1 MLLLLPL
8 LAGLLSPIGP
18 AEAKTGCGHHGEE
31 LGQRC
36 EHLDATGPS
45 PDPPRTRSLGPVPL
59 RFASGRK
66 IPGRIDIRQEPV
78 LAMPWFHADEVC
90 RVPVKAG
97 LTRSGESLY
106 GGRLAGDRDD
116 DGGAADEGDS
126 ANRGQL
132 APRWCV
138 NASST
143 RPRDPLDNET
153 NAMLALYTPECGEPC
168 AVLRENCRRLPARGP
183 PRGVRPAADV
193 TREPQLAS
201 VLSGAEE
208 TRRCC
213 GYGGDVDLHEIVGF
227 INDMT
232 GSHASRTVSWSLA
245 LAGGPDRTAT
255 QRRAADLVLGRNLQ
269 QLSEEVAQAAS
280 DLPHSKRYVFYY
292 QRLLRQLMKVSSQ
305 TELYY
310 LLKGRQSIEF
320 SNAENAAIDQLLNGG
335 GGGGGGIGGG
345 SKMSR
350 AERDEAH
357 KLHKHHLRGGER
369 QSAEAAAVAEK
380 RRLMEEQQKRLHE
393 EGELAGDEEEF
404 TEQAEAVK
412 ATKEEL

>member
-1 MLLLLPL
+1 
-8 LAGLLSPIGP
+8 
-18 AEAKTGCGHHGEE
+18 T
-31 LGQRC
+31 
-36 EHLDATGPS
+36 AT
-45 PDPPRTRSLGPVPL
+45 
-59 RFASGRK
+59 
-66 IPGRIDIRQEPV
+66 
-78 LAMPWFHADEVC
+78 
-90 RVPVKAG
+90 
-97 LTRSGESLY
+97 
-106 GGRLAGDRDD
+106 D

-126 ANRGQL
+126 ANPWTTG
-132 APRWCV
+132 ATVVV
-138 NASST
+138 NASSYASVI
-143 RPRDPLDNET
+143 LDNET

-168 AVLRENCRRLPARGP
+168 AVYEKIADVFRHEGHHVVFGR
-183 PRGVRPAADV
+183 ADV
-193 TREPQLAS
+193 TREPQLARFFQ
-201 VLSGAEE
+201 AQRNR
-208 TRRCC
+208 RRCC
-213 GYGGDVDLHEIVGF
+213 GSPGATRITLYGGDVDLHEIVGF

-232 GSHASRTVSWSLA
+232 GSHRQPDGKLEPG
-245 LAGGPDRTAT
+245 AGRVAQIERLLRD
-255 QRRAADLVLGRNLQ
+255 RAADLVLGRNLQ

-292 QRLLRQLMKVSSQ
+292 QRLLRQLMKGSPIDRVL
-305 TELYY
+305 E
-310 LLKGRQSIEF
+310 R
-320 SNAENAAIDQLLNGG
+320 ENAAIDQLLNGG

-357 KLHKHHLRGGER
+357 KLHNIISGVVDIIVDHLQGER

>member
-1 MLLLLPL
+1 
-8 LAGLLSPIGP
+8 
-18 AEAKTGCGHHGEE
+18 T
-31 LGQRC
+31 
-36 EHLDATGPS
+36 AT
-45 PDPPRTRSLGPVPL
+45 
-59 RFASGRK
+59 
-66 IPGRIDIRQEPV
+66 
-78 LAMPWFHADEVC
+78 
-90 RVPVKAG
+90 
-97 LTRSGESLY
+97 
-106 GGRLAGDRDD
+106 D

-126 ANRGQL
+126 ANPWTTG
-132 APRWCV
+132 ATVVV
-138 NASST
+138 NASSYASVI
-143 RPRDPLDNET
+143 LDNET

-168 AVLRENCRRLPARGP
+168 AVYEKIADVFRHEGHHVVFGRARRDPGTSAGEAQRNPTLLWF
-183 PRGVRPAADV
+183 PRGDKNNIVR
-193 TREPQLAS
+193 
-201 VLSGAEE
+201 
-208 TRRCC
+208 
-213 GYGGDVDLHEIVGF
+213 YGGDVDLHEIVGF

-232 GSHASRTVSWSLA
+232 GSHRQPDGKLEPG
-245 LAGGPDRTAT
+245 AGRVAQIERLLRD
-255 QRRAADLVLGRNLQ
+255 RAADLVLGRNLQ

-292 QRLLRQLMKVSSQ
+292 QRLLRQLMKGSPIDRVL
-305 TELYY
+305 E
-310 LLKGRQSIEF
+310 R
-320 SNAENAAIDQLLNGG
+320 ENAAIDQLLNGG

-357 KLHKHHLRGGER
+357 KLHNIISGVVDIIVDHLQGER